1 MSKAD
6 WGYLL
11 LAWLYV
17 FWWFATRLDRL
28 GRQSEYETF
37 LIRREMAE
45 LLGKERRADELREE
59 DDGNE
64 QERKKAR
71 QQETIVFGVT
81 SAGMFAWWWYTGAV
95 PFASLW
101 HATS

>member
-1 MSKAD
+1 MSRAE

-11 LAWLYV
+11 LTSFFV

-37 LIRREMAE
+37 LIRQEMAE
-45 LLGKERRADELREE
+45 LLDNEERADELREKN
-59 DDGNE
+59 DGDA

-71 QQETIVFGVT
+71 QQETIGFGVLG
-81 SAGMFAWWWYTGAV
+81 AGALAWWWFTVGQ
-95 PFASLW
+95 
-101 HATS
+101 H